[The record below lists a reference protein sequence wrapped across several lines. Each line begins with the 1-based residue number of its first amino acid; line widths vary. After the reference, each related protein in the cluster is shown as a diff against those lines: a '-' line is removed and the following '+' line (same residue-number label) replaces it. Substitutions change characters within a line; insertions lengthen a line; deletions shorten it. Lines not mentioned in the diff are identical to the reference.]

1 MNIKVEIWSVRTFI
15 EKIENGFLEKPKFQR
30 QKRWTSLPVKDNHS
44 KRIPN
49 NKNYIEFL
57 YRNGNSIEPISF
69 SQNLNKFTN
78 IDGNNRINAINEF
91 LLNPYELFSEYYQEL
106 FKFINDEKNEIKL
119 EAANYLI
126 NNYFKKLSYNG
137 IMNFKYKDN
146 EYCKNYLKPHS
157 DKLDD
162 IIEELQNKFKVNGS
176 IDFRDRVSLNI
187 IIYNNYSTTELT
199 TVFEDI
205 NSYKN
210 VLTEVQ
216 LLAAS
221 LFDIIIT
228 IKDETLEKEL
238 KSILIYHYNK
248 IAKDEC
254 LPCHSF
260 QIEDDIN
267 GYDFIISFQIFSN
280 KLCPLIQPL
289 DLTKKGK
296 SAGKSLFN
304 KLYESLFGCIID
316 NINETNVDT
325 FIDDIKYS
333 IEILNSCLSV
343 KTKTISKNINDNCI
357 LLTLIISLKRKG
369 IPKKKI
375 IGIINKALVIYD
387 LFQFIDDKD
396 DKKYYQSNYN
406 CLKVS
411 GGGGALVNSY
421 LSKIIMNPEKIIE
434 EKDIDIN
441 DVIEKIEDNDKYL
454 KYLKN
459 LNIKSSE
466 QLIMILS
473 DDS

>member
-1 MNIKVEIWSVRTFI
+1 MSKKIDTQKWSINDLIIKHDKKEI
-15 EKIENGFLEKPKFQR
+15 LKPKFQR
-30 QKRWTSLPVKDNHS
+30 KQKWLKLPDNT
-44 KRIPN
+44 KETIPN
-49 NKNYIEFL
+49 ERKYIEFL
-57 YRNGNSIEPISF
+57 YEYKHGVHPIIF
-69 SQNLNKFTN
+69 GKINNLYYN
-78 IDGNNRINAINEF
+78 IDGNNRINAVCEF
-91 LLNPYELFSEYYQEL
+91 LLNPYELFPEYYEDL
-106 FKFINDEKNEIKL
+106 FKFINDEKNEIKF
-119 EAANYLI
+119 EVANELI
-126 NNYFKKLSYNG
+126 NNYFKKLNYNG

-146 EYCKNYLKPHS
+146 EYCKNYLKPLS

-162 IIEELQNKFKVNGS
+162 IIEELQNKFKVNRS

-221 LFDIIIT
+221 LFDIT
-228 IKDETLEKEL
+228 IDIKNETLENEL
-238 KSILIYHYNK
+238 KLILINHYK
-248 IAKDEC
+248 SIAKNEC
-254 LPCHSF
+254 LPCHVF
-260 QIEDDIN
+260 QMEDDIN
-267 GYDFIISFQIFSN
+267 GYDFIISFQIYSN

-289 DLTKKGK
+289 DLSKKGK
-296 SAGKSLFN
+296 SSGKSLFN
-304 KLYESLFGCIID
+304 KLYETLFCCII
-316 NINETNVDT
+316 NNLNETNVDL
-325 FIDDIKYS
+325 FIDEINYS
-333 IEILNSCLSV
+333 IEILNSCLSI
-343 KTKTISKNINDNCI
+343 KTKTIAKNINDNCI

-369 IPKKKI
+369 ISKKKV
-375 IGIINKALVIYD
+375 IGIINKALIIYD

-411 GGGGALVNSY
+411 GGGGALVNNY

-434 EKDIDIN
+434 DKDIDIN

-454 KYLKN
+454 KILKN

>member
-1 MNIKVEIWSVRTFI
+1 MNIKVETWSIRTFI
-15 EKIENGFLEKPKFQR
+15 EKIESGYLEKPKFQR

-69 SQNLNKFTN
+69 SNNMNKFIN
-78 IDGNNRINAINEF
+78 IDGNNRINAVYEF
-91 LLNPYELFSEYYQEL
+91 LLNPYELFSEYYEDL
-106 FKFINDEKNEIKL
+106 FKFINDEKNEIKF
-119 EAANYLI
+119 EAAKYLI
-126 NNYFKKLSYNG
+126 NDYFKKLSYNS

-162 IIEELQNKFKVNGS
+162 IIDELQNKFKINGS
-176 IDFRDRVSLNI
+176 VDFRDRVSLNI
-187 IIYNNYSTTELT
+187 IIYNNYSTSELT

-221 LFDIIIT
+221 LFDIT
-228 IKDETLEKEL
+228 VDIKDETLKNEL
-238 KSILIYHYNK
+238 KLILINHYK
-248 IAKDEC
+248 TIAKNEC

-260 QIEDDIN
+260 QMDDNIN
-267 GYDFIISFQIFSN
+267 GYDFIISFQIYSS
-280 KLCPLIQPL
+280 KLCSLIQSL

-296 SAGKSLFN
+296 SCGKSLFN
-304 KLYESLFGCIID
+304 KLYESLFGCII
-316 NINETNVDT
+316 NNLNETNVDL
-325 FIDDIKYS
+325 FIDDINYS
-333 IEILNSCLSV
+333 IEILNNCLSI
-343 KTKTISKNINDNCI
+343 KTKSIAMNINDNCI
-357 LLTLIISLKRKG
+357 LLTLIISLKRRE
-369 IPKKKI
+369 ITKKKVI
-375 IGIINKALVIYD
+375 SIINKALVIYD
-387 LFQFIDDKD
+387 LIKFIDDKD
-396 DKKYYQSNYN
+396 DKKYYQYNYN

-411 GGGGALVNSY
+411 GGGGALVNNY
-421 LSKIIMNPEKIIE
+421 LSKIIINPEKIIE
-434 EKDIDIN
+434 DKTIDIN
-441 DVIEKIEDNDKYL
+441 DIIEKIEDNDKYL

-466 QLIMILS
+466 QLIMNLK
-473 DDS
+473 